1 MEGFKV
7 CVFMV
12 SFLKQYQCD
21 NIPNWSPNFV
31 VVLFRFL
38 PHFQASSA
46 LDDVTIPRKH
56 AALIAGRDYD
66 EGSFGADDKV
76 GIQGHV
82 RVIHK
87 VNAKGSAAIFSWSS
101 RLWLGAK
108 EVARWNL
115 VSIWRNIRKMNR
127 TGVRIITGHRKVRML
142 WHIKRNWK
150 FFVIFKMPDDFF

>member
-1 MEGFKV
+1 MRLF
-7 CVFMV
+7 FF
-12 SFLKQYQCD
+12 S
-21 NIPNWSPNFV
+21 NNFCLAVLETEVLIFVV

-66 EGSFGADDKV
+66 EGSFGAYDKV

-87 VNAKGSAAIFSWSS
+87 VNAKGSAAIFS
-101 RLWLGAK
+101 
-108 EVARWNL
+108 
-115 VSIWRNIRKMNR
+115 
-127 TGVRIITGHRKVRML
+127 
-142 WHIKRNWK
+142 
-150 FFVIFKMPDDFF
+150 